1 MIYQVSSVAEFSR
14 EINKNVYCFGAG
26 KIFDAFMEKFKWFK
40 LENNVKAIV
49 DNHTSTMRSLVK
61 AVNGICIPIISL
73 EQMLSEMKETDC
85 ILITTAAYEEIV
97 TQTAEIRKLD
107 FIKYYIYWVM
117 DIEQYDY
124 ERLQIKVPDC
134 LSTCKNQEIPKTIHY
149 CWFGEHKI
157 SAQCRKWMESWSYY
171 CPGYEII
178 EWNEKNYNV
187 HKNRYISQAYGR
199 KKWAFVS
206 DYARIDIVN
215 EYGGIYLDTDVELVK
230 NIDEML
236 MNNGFCGF
244 ESNQYVNYGLGFGA
258 KKNHPILG
266 DMKAYYDSI
275 DFILEDGTTNQTT
288 CPVMQ
293 TTIMKKYG
301 LKCDGEFQVV
311 EGMAVYPSRVLSG
324 MSPHSFRIGRN
335 TTNTY
340 AIHHYEGSWVDLDYN
355 QWKSAFIAQMKK
367 WSKDDNYIYPCL

>member
-134 LSTCKNQEIPKTIHY
+134 LSTCKIKKFLKQSITAGLENIKFLHSAENGWKVGAIIVLDMKLLSGTKRIITCIKT
-149 CWFGEHKI
+149 GI
-157 SAQCRKWMESWSYY
+157 SARHMGGKSGLLY
-171 CPGYEII
+171 
-178 EWNEKNYNV
+178 
-187 HKNRYISQAYGR
+187 
-199 KKWAFVS
+199 
-206 DYARIDIVN
+206 RIMP
-215 EYGGIYLDTDVELVK
+215 EL
-230 NIDEML
+230 
-236 MNNGFCGF
+236 
-244 ESNQYVNYGLGFGA
+244 
-258 KKNHPILG
+258 IL
-266 DMKAYYDSI
+266 
-275 DFILEDGTTNQTT
+275 
-288 CPVMQ
+288 
-293 TTIMKKYG
+293 
-301 LKCDGEFQVV
+301 
-311 EGMAVYPSRVLSG
+311 
-324 MSPHSFRIGRN
+324 
-335 TTNTY
+335 
-340 AIHHYEGSWVDLDYN
+340 
-355 QWKSAFIAQMKK
+355 
-367 WSKDDNYIYPCL
+367 